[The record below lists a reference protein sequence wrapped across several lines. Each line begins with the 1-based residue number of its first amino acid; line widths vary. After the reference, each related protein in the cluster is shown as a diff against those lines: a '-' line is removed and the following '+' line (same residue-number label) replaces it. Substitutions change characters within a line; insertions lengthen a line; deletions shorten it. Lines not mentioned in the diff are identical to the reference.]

1 MQDTC
6 HRLTHP
12 PDAIEQKPLT
22 SRPQLALLLARMP
35 ERVAEEQLRVA
46 QDSELNRLSGLYA
59 ADFGFVLFSSEF
71 SGEMPLQQD
80 GAAGGPVSIAGRW
93 MTGKKST
100 TADRR
105 EEPEVAFLG
114 RKATL
119 GRGLLAS
126 TELQSVHSGLAAAAN
141 SQTATAILHLKRLF
155 CLF

>member
-1 MQDTC
+1 
-6 HRLTHP
+6 
-12 PDAIEQKPLT
+12 
-22 SRPQLALLLARMP
+22 MP
-35 ERVAEEQLRVA
+35 ERVAEEQSHVA
-46 QDSELNRLSGLYA
+46 QDSKLNRLSGLYP
-59 ADFGFVLFSSEF
+59 ADSGFVLFSSEF

-80 GAAGGPVSIAGRW
+80 GAAGEPINIAGRW

-126 TELQSVHSGLAAAAN
+126 TELQSVRSGLAAAGI
-141 SQTATAILHLKRLF
+141 SQTATAILHTKHF
-155 CLF
+155 FWSV